1 MKQNREGDCSGCPER
16 FLCKELCPGAE
27 LYVNQ
32 DFVKMREMPRGLI
45 RPRKFP
51 QIDPLIVL
59 TEKESKIV
67 TLLAY
72 GFTREQV
79 SQKLEINR
87 HSLRNHLYNIKNK
100 YLKK

>member
-1 MKQNREGDCSGCPER
+1 MKQNREGDCSSCPER

-51 QIDPLIVL
+51 QIDGKINL
-59 TEKESKIV
+59 TKTEFKIV
-67 TLLAY
+67 KLLAV
-72 GFTREQV
+72 GLSPSEV
-79 SQKLEINR
+79 SELLEIK
-87 HSLRNHLYNIKNK
+87 RNAVYQHVDRIKKK
-100 YLKK
+100 YLKI